1 MLKFESFLINS
12 CFLESF
18 LFIFVP
24 YEKTNKTMRKNMT
37 KRSYY
42 NTGILIALNKKHGYS
57 IDYIRKSLRNDR
69 TGIIPD
75 VLKKE
80 YKALEK
86 EAVELQKESQQK
98 LEHKANNLNNKS

>member
-1 MLKFESFLINS
+1 
-12 CFLESF
+12 
-18 LFIFVP
+18 
-24 YEKTNKTMRKNMT
+24 MT
-37 KRSYY
+37 KRNNY

-80 YKALEK
+80 YKALENEAK
-86 EAVELQKESQQK
+86 ELEKETQAK
-98 LEHKANNLNNKS
+98 LEEKANNLNRKS